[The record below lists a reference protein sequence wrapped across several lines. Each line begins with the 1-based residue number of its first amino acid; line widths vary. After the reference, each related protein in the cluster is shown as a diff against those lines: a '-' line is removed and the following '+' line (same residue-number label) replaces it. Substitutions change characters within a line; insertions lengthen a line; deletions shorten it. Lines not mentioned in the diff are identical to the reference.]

1 MSKKFDLRLLAVTCS
16 ALAFAGQVVAQTS
29 DNDEQSDATDSATEV
44 ASDYRLGEVLVTA
57 QRRVERL
64 QDVPISI
71 SVITPE
77 ALATSNFTTIADIQF
92 LAPGVNYNSNF
103 GGGFNIRGVGTQSL
117 LMTAEQSVALVID
130 DVIQSLPE
138 VSFAGPSYQS
148 LVDIERIEVLKGP
161 QGTLFGK
168 NSSAGVIHIVTAKPE
183 IGASTGY
190 GSISYGSKNEIN
202 AEAVAN
208 IPIGDTMA
216 VRIATGYQKRDGFV
230 TNRFNNQDLWAYER
244 LAVRGKL
251 LWEPNADLGVLLSA
265 EYRSLEDDANGL
277 WTLRNCG
284 SGFGTFRPC
293 GELARFGVVPSPQN
307 LSVAVDGANYTE
319 QTSWAL
325 SGRIDYDLGDATLTS
340 ITAYRDLVQPISL
353 DTDGTTRAVYSRNE
367 NESGGDQFSQE
378 FRINGDAGAINYTV
392 GAFYHESSPYQKGL
406 NGGTLNFLPD
416 TSPTF
421 VTLNSIGPFAN
432 QGYGSWVK
440 ADISS
445 WAAFGQVEAKVLD
458 DLTLIAGGRYTSDD
472 VRQTIDYFDIPWLCQ
487 VSFAFGGPCH
497 NRALPLSSGEARIE
511 ADKFTYK
518 LSAKY
523 DLSDNV
529 NVYATYATGYKG
541 PMISHPANR
550 QQLLLRPETSES
562 MEIGLKASSF
572 DSRLNLNLAAF
583 SVDYKDFQGQQRV
596 GVAPVFFYTTTNAG
610 GLKTSGLEGDLNWR
624 ATPELTLGLS
634 AAYVPTEFTEFAVQ
648 CFDRYTN
655 PATPVGECTYV
666 QPGLPAGSAAQFN
679 AKGYPLIYSPEVTW
693 AMSLDYQ
700 RPVAGDRILAASAT
714 YGYRGETYGIVA
726 DPNTL
731 NPGFGLLNAQLSLSS
746 SDDRWKLSVFGRNL
760 LDEYFVAGIFRTPL
774 DAGTYNS
781 SPLSTIGFSNIPA
794 MDASRT
800 LGVKLSLAFGS

>member
-1 MSKKFDLRLLAVTCS
+1 MAHSIGFRTFLVATSLLCPLATVS
-16 ALAFAGQVVAQTS
+16 AQEAAS
-29 DNDEQSDATDSATEV
+29 DQSPAAATVRDAEATDII
-44 ASDYRLGEVLVTA
+44 VTA
-57 QRRVERL
+57 QRREQAL
-64 QDVPISI
+64 LDVPV
-71 SVITPE
+71 SVAVVSSE
-77 ALATSNFTTIADIQF
+77 ALADSNFTTVADIQF
-92 LAPGVNYNSNF
+92 LSPGVNYNANF
-103 GGGFNIRGVGTQSL
+103 GGGFNVRGVGTQSL
-117 LMTAEQSVALVID
+117 LMTAEQSVAVVID

-148 LVDIERIEVLKGP
+148 LVDIQRVEVLKGP

-168 NSSAGVIHIVTAKPE
+168 NSSAGVIHLVTANPE
-183 IGASTGY
+183 SGASTAF
-190 GSISYGSKNEIN
+190 GSISYASNNEIN
-202 AEAVAN
+202 AEGVAN
-208 IPIGDTMA
+208 LPIGDTMA
-216 VRIATGYQKRDGFV
+216 LRIATGFQKRDGFV
-230 TNRFNNQDLWAYER
+230 TNRFNNKDLWAYER
-244 LAVRGKL
+244 FSLRGKL
-251 LWEPNADLGVLLSA
+251 LWEPIPDLRVLLSA

-284 SGFGTFRPC
+284 SGFGTFSPC
-293 GELARFGVVPSPQN
+293 RELAAFGVVPSPKN
-307 LSVAVDGANYTE
+307 LAVAVEGANYTE
-319 QTSWAL
+319 QTSWAF
-325 SGRIDYDLGDATLTS
+325 SGRIDYDLGNATLTS

-367 NESGGDQFSQE
+367 NESGGNQFTQE
-378 FRINGDAGAINYTV
+378 LRINGDVGAINYTL
-392 GAFYHESSPYQKGL
+392 GAFYHESTPYQKGL
-406 NGGTLNFLPD
+406 NGGTLNLLPD
-416 TSPTF
+416 NSPIF

-445 WAAFGQVEAKVLD
+445 WAVFGQVEAQVLEN
-458 DLTLIAGGRYTSDD
+458 LTLIAGGRYTSDV
-472 VRQTIDYFDIPWLCQ
+472 VRQTIDYFDIPWLCR
-487 VSFAFGGPCH
+487 VAFASGGACH
-497 NRALPLSSGEARIE
+497 TTPLPLSSGEARVD

-518 LSAKY
+518 LTAKY
-523 DLSDNV
+523 DLSDNA

-550 QQLLLRPETSES
+550 PQLLLRPETSEAF
-562 MEIGLKASSF
+562 EVGLKASLF
-572 DSRLNLNLAAF
+572 EKAVNLNLSAF
-583 SVDYKDFQGQQRV
+583 QVDYKDFQGQQRV

-610 GLKTSGLEGDLNWR
+610 GLKTSGIEGDVTWR

-666 QPGLPAGSAAQFN
+666 QPGLPAGSPAQFN
-679 AKGYPLIYSPEVTW
+679 AAGYPLIYSPELTW
-693 AMSLDYQ
+693 GVSLDYQ
-700 RPVAGDRILAASAT
+700 RPISGDRMLSAT
-714 YGYRGETYGIVA
+714 ATYNYRGETYGIVA

-731 NPGFGLLNAQLSLSS
+731 NPGFGLLNAQVSLSS

-781 SPLSTIGFSNIPA
+781 TPLSTIGYSNIPA

-800 LGVKLSLAFGS
+800 FGVKLGLYFGD